1 MSAKDI
7 RNVAVVGAGLMGHS
21 IAQEY
26 AVAGCRVSLND
37 VSDERLDHAR
47 ERIRQNL
54 EMLGRSDEWDGVAS
68 RITFTDD
75 LRTAVEDADLVVEAI
90 TEDLEIKQALF
101 SELESICRE
110 DTILASNTST
120 FMPSQL
126 AEATKNPSRVIVT
139 HYFNPPHVVP
149 LVEVVGGR
157 ETSPETIE
165 TVRDLLVSQGKKPV
179 VLGTEALGFIANR
192 LQAALLRE
200 CFALV
205 ENGVARPEDID
216 TVVTTSLGRRLGV
229 AGPFEVFDAAGADV
243 WHAIFEGL
251 SHDIESSTE
260 VPPAIAR
267 MVERGDFGLKTGR
280 GVYEWT
286 PESSAELRRRIARA
300 VKEIGRWNDGE

>member
-1 MSAKDI
+1 MSTKDI
-7 RNVAVVGAGLMGHS
+7 RKIAVVGAGLMGHS
-21 IAQEY
+21 IAQEF
-26 AVAGCRVSLND
+26 AVSGYHVSLND
-37 VSDERLDHAR
+37 VSEERLDHAR

-68 RITFTDD
+68 RITLTDD
-75 LRTAVEDADLVVEAI
+75 LRAAVEDADLVVEAI
-90 TEDLEIKQALF
+90 VENLEVKLALF
-101 SELESICRE
+101 AELEGICRA

-120 FMPSQL
+120 YMPSQL
-126 AEATKNPSRVIVT
+126 AEATKNPGRVIVT

-157 ETSPETIE
+157 DTSPETVE
-165 TVRDLLVSQGKKPV
+165 TVRDLLVSQGKRPV
-179 VLGTEALGFIANR
+179 VLEKEALGFIANR

-216 TVVTTSLGRRLGV
+216 TVVTSSLGRRLGV

-243 WHAIFEGL
+243 WYAICEQL
-251 SHDIESSTE
+251 MQDIESSTE
-260 VPPAIAR
+260 VPAGIAR
-267 MVERGDFGLKTGR
+267 MVERGNFGLKTGR

-286 PESSAELRRRIARA
+286 EESSSDLRGRIARA
-300 VKEIGRWNDGE
+300 VEEIGRWNDGE

>member
-1 MSAKDI
+1 MSMKDI
-7 RNVAVVGAGLMGHS
+7 RRIAVIGAGLMGHG
-21 IAQEY
+21 IAQEF
-26 AVAGCRVSLND
+26 AVSGYRVSLND
-37 VSDERLDHAR
+37 VSEERLDYAR
-47 ERIRQNL
+47 KRIRQNL

-75 LRTAVEDADLVVEAI
+75 LRTAVADADLVVEAI
-90 TEDLEIKQALF
+90 VENLEVKQALF
-101 SELESICRE
+101 TKMESICRA

-126 AEATKNPSRVIVT
+126 AEATQNPERVIVM

-157 ETSPETIE
+157 DTSPETVE

-179 VLGTEALGFIANR
+179 VLEKEALGFIANR

-205 ENGVARPEDID
+205 EDGVARPEDID
-216 TVVTTSLGRRLGV
+216 TVVTSSLGRRLGV

-243 WHAIFEGL
+243 WHAICEQL
-251 SHDIESSTE
+251 MPDIESSTE

-286 PESSAELRRRIARA
+286 PESSSDLRRRIARA
-300 VKEIGRWNDGE
+300 VEEIGRWNDGE

>member
-1 MSAKDI
+1 MSTKDI
-7 RNVAVVGAGLMGHS
+7 RNITVIGAGLMGHS
-21 IAQEY
+21 IAQEF
-26 AVAGCRVSLND
+26 AVSGYRVSLND
-37 VSDERLDHAR
+37 VSEERLDHAR

-75 LRTAVEDADLVVEAI
+75 LHTAVADADLVVEAI
-90 TEDLEIKQALF
+90 VENLEVKQALF
-101 SELESICRE
+101 TKMESICGS

-120 FMPSQL
+120 YMPSQL
-126 AEATKNPSRVIVT
+126 AEATQNPERVLVM

-157 ETSPETIE
+157 DTSPDTVE
-165 TVRDLLVSQGKKPV
+165 TVRDVVVSQGKKPV
-179 VLGTEALGFIANR
+179 VLEKEALGFIANR

-205 ENGVARPEDID
+205 EDGVARPEDID
-216 TVVTTSLGRRLGV
+216 TVVRSGLGRRLGV

-243 WHAIFEGL
+243 WHAICEQL
-251 SHDIESSTE
+251 MPDIESSTE

-286 PESSAELRRRIARA
+286 PESSSDLRRRIARA
-300 VKEIGRWNDGE
+300 VEEIGRWNDGE

>member
-1 MSAKDI
+1 MSTKDI
-7 RNVAVVGAGLMGHS
+7 RNIAVIGAGLMGHS
-21 IAQEY
+21 IAQEF
-26 AVAGCRVSLND
+26 AVSGYQVSLND
-37 VSDERLDHAR
+37 VSQERLAHAQS
-47 ERIRQNL
+47 RIRQNL
-54 EMLGRSDEWDGVAS
+54 EMLGRTSEWDGISA

-90 TEDLEIKQALF
+90 VENLEVKQALF
-101 SELESICRE
+101 TKMESICGS

-120 FMPSQL
+120 YMPSQL
-126 AEATKNPSRVIVT
+126 AEATQNPERVLVM

-157 ETSPETIE
+157 DTSRETVE
-165 TVRDLLVSQGKKPV
+165 TVRDLVVSQGKKPV
-179 VLGTEALGFIANR
+179 MLEKEALGFIANR

-205 ENGVARPEDID
+205 EDGVARPEDID
-216 TVVTTSLGRRLGV
+216 TVVRSGLGRRLGV

-243 WHAIFEGL
+243 WYAICEQL
-251 SHDIESSTE
+251 MPDIESSTE

-280 GVYEWT
+280 GVYEWSE
-286 PESSAELRRRIARA
+286 ESSADLRRRIARA
-300 VKEIGRWNDGE
+300 VEEIGRWNDGE

>member
-1 MSAKDI
+1 MSTKDI
-7 RNVAVVGAGLMGHS
+7 RKIAVIGAGLMGHS
-21 IAQEY
+21 IAQEF
-26 AVAGCRVSLND
+26 AVSGYRVSLND
-37 VSDERLDHAR
+37 VSEERLDHAR

-68 RITFTDD
+68 RITFTVD
-75 LRTAVEDADLVVEAI
+75 LRTAVADADLVVEAI
-90 TEDLEIKQALF
+90 VENLEVKQALF
-101 SELESICRE
+101 TKMESICGS

-120 FMPSQL
+120 YMPSQL
-126 AEATKNPSRVIVT
+126 AEATKNPGRVLVM

-157 ETSPETIE
+157 DTSPDTVE

-179 VLGTEALGFIANR
+179 VLEKEALGFIANR

-216 TVVTTSLGRRLGV
+216 TVVTSSLGRRLGV

-243 WHAIFEGL
+243 WYAICEQL
-251 SHDIESSTE
+251 MPDIESSTE

-267 MVERGDFGLKTGR
+267 MAESGNFGLKTGR
-280 GVYEWT
+280 GVYEW
-286 PESSAELRRRIARA
+286 PDEAAIDLRRRIARA
-300 VKEIGRWNDGE
+300 VEEIGRWNDGE